1 MMTHKNKTQFQVST
15 KNIKKKI
22 NNIDRH
28 FSTKKEEVIE
38 RSKSR
43 SSEKID
49 AQILGNKTDEKQKE
63 KKEEGKKQVENEKRR

>member
-1 MMTHKNKTQFQVST
+1 MTHKNKTQLQVST

-22 NNIDRH
+22 NNIDYRPT
-28 FSTKKEEVIE
+28 FPNKKKKKKKERKKRRVIE

-49 AQILGNKTDEKQKE
+49 ALF
-63 KKEEGKKQVENEKRR
+63 

>member
-43 SSEKID
+43 SSERID
-49 AQILGNKTDEKQKE
+49 AQF
-63 KKEEGKKQVENEKRR
+63 